1 MVYSPE
7 HNKMFCPHCDGT
19 DSEEKAVSTAKEEC
33 INCGAALEIG
43 KYNSTCK
50 CEYCGSYMILDG
62 RVDGTYRPR
71 LILPFKIGK
80 KNVVERMRQ
89 EFKSRVFTPDSFLS
103 EATLEE
109 MKGIYV
115 PFWLYDYEAK
125 CDYAGTGTKI
135 RVWVSGDTEYTET
148 SYYHVERNMDID
160 FSRIPVDASI
170 EMADDKMDLMEP
182 FGYEQLEAFKE
193 EYLSGF
199 YGEIYN
205 MEAGELEKRAE
216 GKAGEAAEV
225 LLGQSVAGYATLM
238 QDRKTIDF
246 RQGGACYAL
255 LPVWRYLYKY
265 KDIVYEFYVNGQT
278 GKIVGETPVSRKKVL
293 AYGGTVFGLFWLA
306 LFFLL
311 HIVELV

>member
-115 PFWLYDYEAK
+115 PFWL
-125 CDYAGTGTKI
+125 
-135 RVWVSGDTEYTET
+135 
-148 SYYHVERNMDID
+148 
-160 FSRIPVDASI
+160 
-170 EMADDKMDLMEP
+170 
-182 FGYEQLEAFKE
+182 
-193 EYLSGF
+193 
-199 YGEIYN
+199 
-205 MEAGELEKRAE
+205 
-216 GKAGEAAEV
+216 
-225 LLGQSVAGYATLM
+225 
-238 QDRKTIDF
+238 
-246 RQGGACYAL
+246 
-255 LPVWRYLYKY
+255 
-265 KDIVYEFYVNGQT
+265 
-278 GKIVGETPVSRKKVL
+278 
-293 AYGGTVFGLFWLA
+293 
-306 LFFLL
+306 
-311 HIVELV
+311 